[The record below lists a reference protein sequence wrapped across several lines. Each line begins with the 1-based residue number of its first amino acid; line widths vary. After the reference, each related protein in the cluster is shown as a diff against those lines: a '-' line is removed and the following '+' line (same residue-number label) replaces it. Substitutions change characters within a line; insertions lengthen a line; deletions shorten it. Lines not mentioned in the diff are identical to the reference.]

1 MFPGVWQGFQQL
13 VFPDH
18 CALCRAF
25 LNDGRKKQLCDAC
38 RASIPLN
45 VPPFCRLCPR
55 RLEIFTPDGICPA
68 CAARAPSYDAGW
80 SACLYDE
87 SMRRLLHAFKY
98 SGKTR
103 LAPAFAQVLNAFID
117 TYHIP
122 LNHFDFCLPVPLH
135 PARMRERGFNQSE
148 ILCGVLRGR
157 YGLACRGDILART
170 RSTEPQAALGAKER
184 WTNLEGAFRINHS
197 DALADKSVLI
207 VDDLFTTG
215 ATAEAAGRAL
225 QEAGAAYAGILPPA
239 STNHAD
245 PLKFPP

>member
-1 MFPGVWQGFQQL
+1 MFKSAWQGFKQL

-18 CALCRAF
+18 CALCRVF
-25 LNDGRKKQLCDAC
+25 LNDGRQKQLCDAC
-38 RASIPLN
+38 RASIPFN

-55 RLEIFTPDGICPA
+55 RLEIFTPDGICRV
-68 CAARAPSYDAGW
+68 CTVRAPSYDVGW

-103 LAPAFAQVLNAFID
+103 LAPAFEGLLSAFID
-117 TYHIP
+117 TMHVP
-122 LNHFDFCLPVPLH
+122 LNRFDFCLPVPLH
-135 PARMRERGFNQSE
+135 PARLRERGFNQSE
-148 ILCGVLRGR
+148 ILCVILRERHGLGVRGN
-157 YGLACRGDILART
+157 ILTRT

-197 DALADKSVLI
+197 DAVADKSVLI

-215 ATAEAAGRAL
+215 ATAEAASRAL
-225 QEAGAAYAGILPPA
+225 KEAGAAYAGILTLAITSITP
-239 STNHAD
+239 S
-245 PLKFPP
+245 K

>member
-1 MFPGVWQGFQQL
+1 MLHGVWQGFKQL

-25 LNDGRKKQLCDAC
+25 LNDGRQKQLCDAC
-38 RASIPLN
+38 RASIPFN

-55 RLEIFTPDGICPA
+55 RLEVFNPDGICPV
-68 CAARAPSYDAGW
+68 CTARVPSYDAGW

-103 LAPAFAQVLNAFID
+103 LRRAFEGLLNAFID
-117 TYHIP
+117 TMHVP
-122 LNHFDFCLPVPLH
+122 LNRFDFCLPVPLH
-135 PARMRERGFNQSE
+135 PARLRERGFNQSE
-148 ILCGVLRGR
+148 ILCAILRER
-157 YGLACRGDILART
+157 YGLGFRGDILART

-197 DALADKSVLI
+197 NTVADKSVLI

-215 ATAEAAGRAL
+215 ATAEAASRAL
-225 QEAGAAYAGILPPA
+225 KEAGAAYAGILTLA
-239 STNHAD
+239 ITSHAH
-245 PLKFPP
+245 P

>member
-25 LNDGRKKQLCDAC
+25 LNDGRHKQLCDVC
-38 RASIPLN
+38 RASIPFN

-68 CAARAPSYDAGW
+68 CAARSPSYDAGW

-122 LNHFDFCLPVPLH
+122 LNRFDFCVPVPLH
-135 PARMRERGFNQSE
+135 PARLRERGFNQSE

-197 DALADKSVLI
+197 DAVADKSVLI

-215 ATAEAAGRAL
+215 ATAEAASRAL
-225 QEAGAAYAGILPPA
+225 KEAGAAYAGILTLAITSITP
-239 STNHAD
+239 S
-245 PLKFPP
+245 K